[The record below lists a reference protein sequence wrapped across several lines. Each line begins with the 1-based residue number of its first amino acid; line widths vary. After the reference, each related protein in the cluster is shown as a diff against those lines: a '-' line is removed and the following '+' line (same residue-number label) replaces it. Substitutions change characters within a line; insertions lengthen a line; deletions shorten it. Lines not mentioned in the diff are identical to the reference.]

1 VGRAGRD
8 RRDRARERYIDGG
21 RSIERIAGTELAVF
35 AVTPAGER
43 SIAAPRTRVRRT
55 RDELDHLIQD
65 RSTRGTPVDDGAIS
79 ELAVRVASPARH
91 VMGRIK
97 RTRESV
103 AGCELVMS
111 SGPRGGGGRAAI
123 VEGTRFSR
131 MGLPPGRYTVEAT
144 AGADGDGQSVEI
156 KPGETTRVELRSRGT
171 GTLEGTVSELAT
183 RKPLAGMRCDAK
195 ISMNGQASPVP
206 SAVAH
211 QAFTDAAGNFKMS
224 APRGRVRLFCFSP
237 NPAPLSAAG
246 TDVEVTSGSAAK
258 ANVFSVRATFGNA
271 PSDPGFLLT
280 PMLLPLTVKQVI
292 PSGPAAAAGLRV
304 GDQLVTIDGVSLAG
318 VLPAGAA
325 VLLMNHRPGT
335 GVTLGISRAGVAQT
349 IKVVV
354 GAAQ

>member
-1 VGRAGRD
+1 
-8 RRDRARERYIDGG
+8 
-21 RSIERIAGTELAVF
+21 
-35 AVTPAGER
+35 
-43 SIAAPRTRVRRT
+43 
-55 RDELDHLIQD
+55 
-65 RSTRGTPVDDGAIS
+65 
-79 ELAVRVASPARH
+79 
-91 VMGRIK
+91 
-97 RTRESV
+97 
-103 AGCELVMS
+103 
-111 SGPRGGGGRAAI
+111 
-123 VEGTRFSR
+123 